1 MLNSCS
7 NMGGTSCGRSFISQV
22 MKGGWW
28 NNQLQTSVW
37 LLSFFHCLAIEL
49 SPVFPPETNRK
60 AHEESKRWLGIVL
73 PFFFFLKIL
82 LYFPFQDRYVFTTSF
97 CTLGFTSGIWLL
109 SSRSSPI
116 LCPHQDEA
124 HVVISCLLTQKEF
137 GLLSP
142 RSLLG
147 IPHFAALFG
156 YLFSISASKWN
167 RDFSLVTP
175 DLVIY

>member
-1 MLNSCS
+1 
-7 NMGGTSCGRSFISQV
+7 MGGTSCGRSFIIEV
-22 MKGGWW
+22 MEGGWW

-37 LLSFFHCLAIEL
+37 LLSFFHGLAIEL

-73 PFFFFLKIL
+73 PFFFLNPPIL
-82 LYFPFQDRYVFTTSF
+82 SVSRQVCVYNIQF

-167 RDFSLVTP
+167 SDFSLVTP